1 MRAKHVEGVGPG
13 QRNRPGV
20 STESTRRI
28 SMEPTGKCFCGCG
41 QETSRQAYFVVTHDR
56 RAESKVIKAEYGS
69 IAAFVVA
76 HGYGPDYPDGGGPRS
91 RGQ

>member
-1 MRAKHVEGVGPG
+1 
-13 QRNRPGV
+13 
-20 STESTRRI
+20 
-28 SMEPTGKCFCGCG
+28 MEPTGKCFCGCG
-41 QETSRQAYFVVTHDR
+41 QETSRQAYFVATHDR

-91 RGQ
+91 QG